1 MSSHHIVREN
11 QEPALLVE
19 DFAALSEE
27 YLGQLLEWSPTIIT
41 SLENLDYFLTRD
53 IKVDILYGVEKI
65 SEAQEEI
72 KYLPGTANF
81 WKDTLAY
88 LVENKYKAVN
98 IMAHALQEDFLIAA
112 EAINSVVFVKN
123 VRYVIVRSRYEKW
136 KTAGQKMFIDPAQV
150 KSFNG
155 LKYISDTIF
164 EVEQEGFVHIE
175 MNSDKFI
182 FVGEEI

>member
-72 KYLPGTANF
+72 KYLPRSEEHTSELQSRENLVCRLLLE
-81 WKDTLAY
+81 KKKNKLSQTL
-88 LVENKYKAVN
+88 
-98 IMAHALQEDFLIAA
+98 LI
-112 EAINSVVFVKN
+112 
-123 VRYVIVRSRYEKW
+123 
-136 KTAGQKMFIDPAQV
+136 
-150 KSFNG
+150 
-155 LKYISDTIF
+155 
-164 EVEQEGFVHIE
+164 
-175 MNSDKFI
+175 
-182 FVGEEI
+182 